1 MMSQPIISLQNV
13 TVRFGSLTVL
23 EDVSFDVVEGAFW
36 AILGPNGAGK
46 TTLLRV
52 LLGLV
57 KPVSGTVRVFGKPP
71 EALGPLRRHVGYV
84 RQLQQVDLNFPIRVR
99 DVVLMGRYALLGLYR
114 RPSKADR
121 DAVMWALEQVGILDL
136 ANRPLKALS
145 GGQRQRVFLARALV
159 TQPRLLLLD
168 EPTAGVDVAATEGLY
183 DLLRRLHR
191 EQGMTVL
198 LVSHDVG
205 VVAQY
210 VNGVACVNR
219 RLVAHG
225 RPEDVLT
232 DPTLTTMYGC
242 QAVFFHH
249 GHMPHMVVRAEE
261 GEYTEP

>member
-1 MMSQPIISLQNV
+1 MAEPVIDVENV
-13 TVRFGSLTVL
+13 TVRFGTIAVL
-23 EDVSFDVVEGAFW
+23 EKVDFRVFEGAFW

-52 LLGLV
+52 ILGLV
-57 KPVSGTVRVFGKPP
+57 KPISGTVRVFGKPP
-71 EALGPLRRHVGYV
+71 ERLGPLRRQIGYV
-84 RQLQQVDLNFPIRVR
+84 PQLQQVDINFPVRVQ
-99 DVVLMGRYALLGLYR
+99 DVVLMGRHAIIGLYR
-114 RPSKADR
+114 RPSKVDHE
-121 DAVMWALEQVGILDL
+121 AVMWALEQVGIPDL

-191 EQGMTVL
+191 EQRMTVL

-210 VNGVACVNR
+210 VSGVACVNR

-225 RPEDVLT
+225 RPDEVLT
-232 DPTLTTMYGC
+232 DPTLASMYGC
-242 QAVFFHH
+242 QALFFHH
-249 GHMPHMVVRAEE
+249 GNAPHMVVRGEE
-261 GEYTEP
+261 GEQ